1 MLVGNK
7 VDKVYSLRKFTITLF
22 LHFSVYYSIFSRFSF
37 EYFIFIFMDGA
48 CFSDF
53 NVGVTCEEVSVW
65 FLLLNVSQR
74 DYGAFFG
81 IAYLSMVCFVLCRV
95 ISFTFSRF
103 LWLWWLTY
111 LHFPIFSQVILVGLS
126 ASFDFLWI
134 RNIRRRVI
142 FVWFYSTW
150 YISKHK

>member
-7 VDKVYSLRKFTITLF
+7 VDKVYSLRKYTITLF

-48 CFSDF
+48 YFSDF
-53 NVGVTCEEVSVW
+53 NVGVICEEVSVW

-81 IAYLSMVCFVLCRV
+81 IAYLSMVCSVLCRV

-111 LHFPIFSQVILVGLS
+111 FHFPIFSQVTLVGLS
-126 ASFDFLWI
+126 ASFDFL
-134 RNIRRRVI
+134 
-142 FVWFYSTW
+142 
-150 YISKHK
+150 